1 MEAVR
6 AMAKR
11 KRIGFAAHN
20 EKKKELIECL
30 KNYRN
35 ILSHHI
41 LYGTGTTGSQIQQ
54 ELRLP
59 VTLLHSGP
67 LGGDQE
73 MGAMIAKGELD
84 ILIFLIDPLN
94 PHPHIYDIGA
104 LVRLAQVYNIAC
116 ETTTTGIKFLL
127 TSKLMEESCT
137 REIPLTGYPS
147 AH

>member
-1 MEAVR
+1 MQAVR

-20 EKKKELIECL
+20 EKKEELIECL
-30 KNYRN
+30 KNYRH
-35 ILSHHI
+35 ILRHHI
-41 LYGTGTTGSQIQQ
+41 LYGTGTTGLQIQQ
-54 ELRLP
+54 ELKLP
-59 VTLLHSGP
+59 VTLVHSGP

-84 ILIFLIDPLN
+84 ILIFLIDPLS
-94 PHPHIYDIGA
+94 PQSHWADIAA
-104 LVRLAQVYNIAC
+104 LVRIAQVYNIAC
-116 ETTTTGIKFLL
+116 ETTTTAIKFLL

-137 REIPLTGYPS
+137 REISLTGYRS